1 MQPRQDVPLRRDWVV
16 KSNDLINA
24 KYDWTVLQQRMIL
37 LMIAQLDLDADD
49 FGNQTVHIGE
59 LLDQGHVTGNAYY
72 ERAAEAAHVLL
83 NQKIYVMA
91 ESGRWRGYNLLSYV
105 EPAPGYIIARFN
117 QDMRP
122 FLLQLKRRFTRYML
136 EHVMRFQSPYSIR
149 IYELAQQYADV
160 GHRTIELDALRTML
174 AVEDKYPRFYDFRRR
189 VLEQARREIRK
200 FTDLDVTY
208 DIIRDGRTPTAVK
221 LYIRRKDEHES
232 REQTP
237 ARRTG
242 RKGDAARDPAQQAL
256 ELPALERPADPVVPR
271 PRPKSDP
278 ERAAFQAWLAE
289 RSGEE
294 QADLERRA
302 TERLDPFV
310 RQIMGKNPGGVAAQA
325 SLRAEMMT
333 LWREAMAEG

>member
-1 MQPRQDVPLRRDWVV
+1 MQPHQDVPLRRDWVV

-49 FGNQTVHIGE
+49 FGNQTVYIGD

-208 DIIRDGRTPTAVK
+208 DIVREGRTPTAVK
-221 LYIRRKDEHES
+221 LYIRRKEEHES
-232 REQTP
+232 RGQAP
-237 ARRTG
+237 ARRT
-242 RKGDAARDPAQQAL
+242 RSARPILRSRRSNCRQIHVAARP
-256 ELPALERPADPVVPR
+256 
-271 PRPKSDP
+271 S
-278 ERAAFQAWLAE
+278 
-289 RSGEE
+289 
-294 QADLERRA
+294 
-302 TERLDPFV
+302 
-310 RQIMGKNPGGVAAQA
+310 
-325 SLRAEMMT
+325 
-333 LWREAMAEG
+333 

>member
-49 FGNQTVHIGE
+49 FGNQTVYIGD

-208 DIIRDGRTPTAVK
+208 DIVREGRTPTAVK
-221 LYIRRKDEHES
+221 LYIRRKEDHES
-232 REQTP
+232 REQP
-237 ARRTG
+237 PVRRPK
-242 RKGDAARDPAQQAL
+242 RKADPAQQAL
-256 ELPALERPADPVVPR
+256 ELPADPVAPRPSPKADPR
-271 PRPKSDP
+271 PSPKADP

-310 RQIMGKNPGGVAAQA
+310 RQIVGKNPGGVAAQA